1 MAVRKSTLVHLEGL
15 GMQVPDQS
23 YSSHWM
29 AQLPQR
35 RQGKQKRVWASK
47 NWWSAGGARQER
59 VRNLLIQTG
68 RAAAA
73 RSVDARTLKC
83 VVFHS
88 GCRRGQAVAPSAD
101 HIGMRKHLR
110 TDFGKVKA
118 LCKFCRRLWWKQY
131 S

>member
-1 MAVRKSTLVHLEGL
+1 MAVRKSTLEHLAGM

-23 YSSHWM
+23 YSSHWL

-35 RQGKQKRVWASK
+35 RVGKQKREWAAK

-59 VRNLLIQTG
+59 VRKSLVVSG
-68 RAAAA
+68 RAASE

-83 VVFHS
+83 EVFHS
-88 GCRRGQAVAPSAD
+88 GCRRGQAVAPAANLGS
-101 HIGMRKHLR
+101 MRKHLR
-110 TDFGKVKA
+110 ADFGKVKA
-118 LCKFCRRLWWKQY
+118 LCKFCRRVWWKQY